1 MKNNWLKLYH
11 EILSDPKM
19 GTMSDHLFRRTIELF
34 LLAGSE
40 GKDGLLPEVNG
51 IAWALHTTP
60 KDIQTVISQLKK
72 LNIIED
78 YFDPVS
84 LISGTELPKRYVVKH
99 FAIRQKS
106 EQTKSESNRAYYEKK
121 RLNKTEIQ
129 TENSETD
136 TEIQTEIQFV
146 DKERDKDIDKD
157 KEKIKKEIKKEREIK
172 NEIQSEIQTE
182 TLPPSKPQK
191 HRHGNFQHVLL
202 TDEEFQRLQNDIGQD
217 RTAEYIQKL
226 DDYLENNPSKH
237 YANHNLTIRNWLN
250 KDTQK
255 PQTTFV
261 KTQAKEETWLEVAQ
275 RIQAERNAQK
285 DVIDL

>member
-78 YFDPVS
+78 YFDPIS
-84 LISGTELPKRYVVKH
+84 LISGTELPKRYIVKH
-99 FAIRQKS
+99 FAVRQKS

-136 TEIQTEIQFV
+136 TEIQTEIQYV

-172 NEIQSEIQTE
+172 NEIQSEFQTE

-202 TDEEFQRLQNDIGQD
+202 TDEEFQRLQNDFGQA
-217 RTAEYIQKL
+217 AEYIQKL

-250 KDTQK
+250 KDAQK
-255 PQTTFV
+255 PQATFV
-261 KTQAKEETWLEVAQ
+261 KPQQKSWLEVA
-275 RIQAERNAQK
+275 REIDAEERGE
-285 DVIDL
+285 VIDL

>member
-78 YFDPVS
+78 YFDPIS
-84 LISGTELPKRYVVKH
+84 LISGTELPKRYIVKH
-99 FAIRQKS
+99 FAVRQKS

-136 TEIQTEIQFV
+136 TEIQTEIQYV

-157 KEKIKKEIKKEREIK
+157 KEKIKKEIKKERESK
-172 NEIQSEIQTE
+172 NEIQSEFQTE

-202 TDEEFQRLQNDIGQD
+202 TDEEFQRLQNDFGQA
-217 RTAEYIQKL
+217 AEYIQKL

-250 KDTQK
+250 KDAQK
-255 PQTTFV
+255 PQATFV
-261 KTQAKEETWLEVAQ
+261 KPQQKSWLEVA
-275 RIQAERNAQK
+275 REIDAEERGE
-285 DVIDL
+285 VIDL